1 MIFGRNVNHY
11 YIKYFHLFFMGILA
25 LLFVDYIQTILPE
38 NYGTLIDA
46 ITNSMILRD
55 EGTIPDNGMLLNY
68 ELLMKIIFNVVLI
81 AVGMFVGR
89 FLWRIAILNLG
100 VKVETDLRK
109 KMFLKMEQLSQDY
122 FQSHKIGAQMAL
134 YTNDLMSI
142 NNCFTDGIIMFID
155 AVFLGGMAVF
165 KMVKLNLLLTVMAST
180 PLFIIALFGGLIGK
194 QIDKKFDARQ
204 SSYEKLSEF
213 TQENFSGLAVIKAF
227 VKEQVELK
235 EFVKNNKQFSKTNIS
250 FTKLIVGI
258 NVLFSALVSS
268 IVIIIVGYGSH
279 LIIATKGLEDAF
291 TAGDLITFISLFGLL
306 IWPALAL
313 ANLINLISQGR
324 TSLRRINE
332 LLNYPIMVK
341 DSDDVN
347 KNSDYKELKLEG
359 NIELRNLS
367 FTYPGSEIETL
378 HNVSFTIHRN
388 EKVGIIGKTG
398 CGKTTI
404 VDLLTRIYNVD
415 ANTVFIDGID
425 IMKLP
430 IKKVRNLISYV
441 PQDNFLFNTT
451 ILENIAFSRTTMT
464 TNEAMKYAKFASVD
478 DNIQDFPNKYETV
491 VGERGVTLSGG
502 QKQRISMA
510 RAMAKEAP
518 ILILDDSVSA
528 VDTKTE
534 ANILK
539 TLKEE
544 FKDKTIILIAHRVST
559 IESMDK
565 IILMDEGKVVA
576 CGTHH
581 ELYENVP
588 MYKDIVDLQKLED
601 GDE

>member
-1 MIFGRNVNHY
+1 MIFGKNVNHY
-11 YIKYFHLFFMGILA
+11 YIKYFPLFLVGIFA
-25 LLFVDYIQTILPE
+25 LLFVDYIQILLPE
-38 NYGTLIDA
+38 NYGTLVDA
-46 ITNSMILRD
+46 ITNSIKQKE
-55 EGTIPDNGMLLNY
+55 EGSMPNTGLLLTHP
-68 ELLMKIIFNVVLI
+68 LLMKIIFNIIMI

-89 FLWRIAILNLG
+89 FLWRISILNLG

-109 KMFLKMEQLSQDY
+109 KMFLQMEQLSQDY

-142 NNCFTDGIIMFID
+142 NSCFTDGIIMLID
-155 AVFLGGMAVF
+155 AVFLGGMAIF
-165 KMVKLNLLLTVMAST
+165 KMIKLNFPLTIMASS
-180 PLFIIALFGGLIGK
+180 PLLIIALLGGIIGK

-213 TQENFSGLAVIKAF
+213 TQENFSGIAVIKAF
-227 VKEQVELK
+227 VKEQLELQ
-235 EFVKNNKQFSKTNIS
+235 EFMKHNKQFSKANIS

-258 NVLFSALVSS
+258 NVLFTALVSS
-268 IVIIIVGYGSH
+268 IIIIIVGYGSH
-279 LIIATKGLEDAF
+279 LIITTKGLEDAF

-306 IWPALAL
+306 TWPALAL

-324 TSLRRINE
+324 TSLKRING

-341 DSDDVN
+341 DSEEVKANCYYNDVQ
-347 KNSDYKELKLEG
+347 LEG
-359 NIELRNLS
+359 NIEIRNLN
-367 FTYPGSEIETL
+367 FRYPNSESETL
-378 HNVSFTIHRN
+378 HNVSFTILRN

-404 VDLLTRIYNVD
+404 VDLLTRIYNVND
-415 ANTVFIDGID
+415 NSIFIDGID
-425 IMKLP
+425 IMNLP
-430 IKKVRNLISYV
+430 IKKVRALISYV

-464 TNEAMKYAKFASVD
+464 TMEAIRYARFASVD
-478 DNIQDFPNKYETV
+478 DNIQAFPNQYDTII
-491 VGERGVTLSGG
+491 GERGVTLSGG

-539 TLKEE
+539 TLMEE
-544 FKDKTIILIAHRVST
+544 FKNNTIILIAHRVST
-559 IESMDK
+559 IEAMDK
-565 IILMDEGKVVA
+565 IILMDEGRVIA
-576 CGTHH
+576 CGKHQ
-581 ELYENVP
+581 ELYDTVP
-588 MYKDIVDLQKLED
+588 MYKSIVDLQKLED
-601 GDE
+601 GDA